1 MFLPDVFP
9 IRARG
14 RAELIVVVTGHV
26 TAWLES
32 RFNFRLSSQHSSL
45 TLAFQ
50 RVKDCKAPLTFAV
63 TMAGIYT
70 ALVLTEPGFTGQS
83 CWVLALASQSVTSLT
98 EGLRFQFLCML
109 GRYAEIWVD
118 TSWSPTDC
126 KIYTHSTCG
135 KAFSPESQLEGSWF
149 KALWPHTLHHK
160 LGAALNWS
168 CAH

>member
-32 RFNFRLSSQHSSL
+32 RFNFRLCSQHSSP

-70 ALVLTEPGFTGQS
+70 ALVLTEPGFTG
-83 CWVLALASQSVTSLT
+83 
-98 EGLRFQFLCML
+98 R
-109 GRYAEIWVD
+109 
-118 TSWSPTDC
+118 
-126 KIYTHSTCG
+126 TC
-135 KAFSPESQLEGSWF
+135 
-149 KALWPHTLHHK
+149 
-160 LGAALNWS
+160 
-168 CAH
+168 